1 MRFADEMSGFIKQQ
15 RADLEEQGIVFLD
28 KIIERIKNNT
38 LTELSLNSFN
48 LDMDFLYEPGKF
60 DILLDQ
66 LNTLL
71 RDNQL
76 ISKLRISNI
85 KLTSPPIKKL
95 YSALTQLASNQ
106 LNNLELFDSSTIN
119 KKCFLDFARDF
130 DQYSPLELLTISG
143 WSLASELTFEII
155 DYINNNP
162 SLRSLTL
169 RSIKPIKSTFAFL
182 STELADVIDAF
193 SENNPLMLDLDN
205 IYLNQP
211 TLNAII
217 RLLTKQ
223 GNALHTFGLSG
234 ADYDDSKLK
243 KILLVIKEHKTLK
256 HLILK
261 HVKISDSIRDVLEEV
276 VRDNHTLETID
287 LTVSGLDQERALPL
301 VNALNINSSLWK
313 LDLRNYDIA
322 SDSAVHRKAIE
333 SIEVLKSAR
342 EVSNR
347 RRVFL
352 NAQLILY
359 FFDRIEIPYPKDKC
373 MIHQVETKEGYV
385 DIEEPVTYIGL
396 PQEIWLNIIEF
407 LLALEFPQLSPKSC
421 ADITRK
427 HLHFSNKLCSADA
440 VLEAEDAEYCPVF
453 YTYVSRFK
461 DSLFETRRSSIEL
474 VKQLKQIP
482 EEECCYDSAQPDQV
496 LQGGE
501 GFFERRRYFKEL
513 DERVLLACKLIKGAV
528 NHPHLDY
535 ISMVHNIHHIC
546 QKFNVTLNRSVGN
559 FLLPECS

>member
-1 MRFADEMSGFIKQQ
+1 MSRAGSSSDGGLTFLEIITKLRNDTLLELRFNGHLH
-15 RADLEEQGIVFLD
+15 RDLMFRLRSCIPRLKILIENNHSIETIVFLGVSLETPVMIQLRSALVSLAEKKLNHLNISNASISPNMPYLQLAYDID
-28 KIIERIKNNT
+28 KIKPLE
-38 LTELSLNSFN
+38 
-48 LDMDFLYEPGKF
+48 
-60 DILLDQ
+60 
-66 LNTLL
+66 
-71 RDNQL
+71 
-76 ISKLRISNI
+76 
-85 KLTSPPIKKL
+85 KLTIGDWCL
-95 YSALTQLASNQ
+95 YDKMGP
-106 LNNLELFDSSTIN
+106 EL
-119 KKCFLDFARDF
+119 
-130 DQYSPLELLTISG
+130 
-143 WSLASELTFEII
+143 I
-155 DYINNNP
+155 DYFRSNRA
-162 SLRSLTL
+162 LRSLWL
-169 RSIKPIKSTFAFL
+169 RHIKPIKSTFAFL

-193 SENNPLMLDLDN
+193 SENNPLVLDLDN